1 MHRLIINQSSVI
13 VFWHKTPR
21 LKELERKKI
30 PNILALE
37 DTSPLNVEDCSWI
50 EWCHF
55 YDLEFLLCVNM
66 LCILCINELKL
77 LHWSFNT
84 LFFAGENPWQNW
96 FFRASSS
103 LSGEIR
109 IPIVSVSTNIQTSVN
124 EFKHWLLY
132 WFPEVS
138 VKRHRIFP
146 FQQIIKDLMIT
157 LIADA
162 CPTTLPLLSLSPSLS
177 VNSCLSLKIFMW
189 MKPDFGV
196 LRTH

>member
-1 MHRLIINQSSVI
+1 MVRTLFASLSKQVPQSLKSILMHRLIINQSSVI

-84 LFFAGENPWQNW
+84 LFLQEKIPD
-96 FFRASSS
+96 RIDS
-103 LSGEIR
+103 LGLRVLYLER
-109 IPIVSVSTNIQTSVN
+109 F
-124 EFKHWLLY
+124 EF
-132 WFPEVS
+132 
-138 VKRHRIFP
+138 
-146 FQQIIKDLMIT
+146 Q
-157 LIADA
+157 
-162 CPTTLPLLSLSPSLS
+162 
-177 VNSCLSLKIFMW
+177 
-189 MKPDFGV
+189 
-196 LRTH
+196 